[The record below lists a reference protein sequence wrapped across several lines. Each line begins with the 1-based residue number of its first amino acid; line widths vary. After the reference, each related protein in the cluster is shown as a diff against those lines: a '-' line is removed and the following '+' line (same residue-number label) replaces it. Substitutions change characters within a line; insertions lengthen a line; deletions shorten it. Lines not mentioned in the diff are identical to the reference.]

1 MKFILIALAS
11 LLTFGCATTATNEPE
26 KPKAATPPSPQF
38 ATCQKARKNLRMD
51 KGAKINEVTPLKKIE
66 PNYPQ
71 ALSEDKIPGCVLI
84 VYDVLP
90 DGKADNIRVME
101 ASPRN
106 KGFAE
111 AAGAALVDWE
121 FEKKPVKNVVLL
133 VDFTPDRVQILSK

>member
-1 MKFILIALAS
+1 MKYSLIILAS
-11 LLTFGCATTATNEPE
+11 LFTFGCASNNKSE
-26 KPKAATPPSPQF
+26 KPKGPTPPSPKF

-51 KGAKINEVTPLKKIE
+51 KGAKINEVTPLKKTD

-84 VYDVLP
+84 VYDIQA

-101 ASPRN
+101 ASPRD

-121 FEKKPVKNVVLL
+121 FEKKPVKNVVML
-133 VDFTPDRVQILSK
+133 VDFTPDHVQVLNK